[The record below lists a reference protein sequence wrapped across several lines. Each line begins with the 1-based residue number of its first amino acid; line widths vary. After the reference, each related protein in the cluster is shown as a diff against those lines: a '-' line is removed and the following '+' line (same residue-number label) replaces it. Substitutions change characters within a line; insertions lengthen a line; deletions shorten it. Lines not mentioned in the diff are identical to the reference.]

1 MKTIWSGPLR
11 PRGTE
16 RTREG
21 KRGAEG
27 VLENISWVFP
37 GENSLIRVGE
47 EDRGGGEGGCGWCTS
62 VRCFYFFVFWKLFMC
77 VCADESLLHVQRGYV
92 KLGYS
97 WAYWGGGGGS
107 DVIHQMEKADFS
119 GVRFHGHPAPAVISA
134 PQGPISTRADGRPWF
149 PSARLNLALVPRGLK
164 SIWDVWRKKKLEN
177 SRLHIVATLFRALG
191 KVRHLDDVWNF
202 TWKICGEK
210 LKRGLSLDRQQQR
223 LHDP

>member
-1 MKTIWSGPLR
+1 MWLVYQCSLFLFLCF
-11 PRGTE
+11 
-16 RTREG
+16 
-21 KRGAEG
+21 
-27 VLENISWVFP
+27 LETVHVR
-37 GENSLIRVGE
+37 L
-47 EDRGGGEGGCGWCTS
+47 CGWEFIACSARLCKAGLQLS
-62 VRCFYFFVFWKLFMC
+62 VWWF
-77 VCADESLLHVQRGYV
+77 
-92 KLGYS
+92 
-97 WAYWGGGGGS
+97 WGGHRS